1 MVFQTSS
8 VEQTEELAARLGAL
22 LAPGAVL
29 ALWGGL
35 GAGKTAFVRGLA
47 RGMGVR
53 GRVSSPTFTLMR
65 QHEGPVKLV
74 HFDLYRLSPD
84 GLDELALDE
93 WFGGPWVCAVEWPRN
108 AGDLLPAE
116 RLDVTLETVGDDD
129 RRIAMEARGAA
140 YESIVKELQV

>member
-22 LAPGAVL
+22 LAPGTVL

-93 WFGGPWVCAVEWPRN
+93 WFGGPWVCAVEWPQN
-108 AGDLLPAE
+108 AGELLPAE
-116 RLDVTLETVGDDD
+116 RLDVTLETLEETARQVTLAG
-129 RRIAMEARGAA
+129 RGAQ
-140 YESIVKELQV
+140 YERMIEGLQA

>member
-1 MVFQTSS
+1 MVFITSS

-22 LAPGAVL
+22 LTPGTVL

-93 WFGGPWVCAVEWPRN
+93 WFGGPWVCAVEWPQN
-108 AGDLLPAE
+108 AGELLPPE
-116 RLDVTLETVGDDD
+116 RLDVTLETQEETE
-129 RRIAMEARGAA
+129 RRVTLTTRGAQ
-140 YESIVKELQV
+140 YEPVIEGLQE